1 MIKWLIKCLWGC
13 SSPCKYVTIERSNI
27 IRTTDNSVIGTAHTT
42 RCESCGHLKHYSFW
56 L

>member
-1 MIKWLIKCLWGC
+1 MIKWLIKIVWGC
-13 SSPCKYVTIERSNI
+13 ASPCKYVTIERSNI
-27 IRTTDNSVIGTAHTT
+27 TRKDGSIVGAAHTT